1 MMKLGFKFDENVKYC
16 PNQTD
21 FAQIFEG
28 ISTELKSKWWN
39 WAPNLMKFWNLE
51 AKLNRLAPKRLMEF
65 QPNSI
70 QTDEIEIQID

>member
-1 MMKLGFKFDENVKYC
+1 
-16 PNQTD
+16 
-21 FAQIFEG
+21 
-28 ISTELKSKWWN
+28 
-39 WAPNLMKFWNLE
+39 MKFWNLE